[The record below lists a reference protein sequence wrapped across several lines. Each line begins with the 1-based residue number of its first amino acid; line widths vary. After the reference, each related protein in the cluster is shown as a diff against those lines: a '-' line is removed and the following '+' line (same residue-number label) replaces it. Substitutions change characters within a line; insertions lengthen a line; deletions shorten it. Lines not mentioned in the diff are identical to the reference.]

1 MLNTVKTKKTVKK
14 SSDQK
19 SEPMSNKQIETNIF
33 FLENLKRLAF
43 NNDHPGIDK
52 IVQEMKKQVV
62 ESTKPT
68 EPTEPTKSVKNPTS
82 KISKEIREGKQFKGG
97 VGKKPTTP
105 PPTPPKKGV

>member
-43 NNDHPGIDK
+43 NNDHPGIDRLF
-52 IVQEMKKQVV
+52 KK
-62 ESTKPT
+62 
-68 EPTEPTKSVKNPTS
+68 
-82 KISKEIREGKQFKGG
+82 
-97 VGKKPTTP
+97 
-105 PPTPPKKGV
+105 